1 METTN
6 IVDAPVHYNPNQLV
20 TYKVINAGETTYP
33 TDKVTEIEWQLEN
46 ARFVNRALTELQ
58 TCKNNLEEALAGWID
73 NDSSAEDIVAE
84 ICQMFGFE
92 PTKQIEFEA
101 TATITGTVT
110 IPLADVADFNIHDIE
125 LNIDVS
131 AYTHDID
138 DYNVEIDNITSL

>member
-46 ARFVNRALTELQ
+46 ARFANRVLTELQ
-58 TCKNNLEEALAGWID
+58 ICKNNLEEALAGWID

-92 PTKQIEFEA
+92 PTKQIEFEG
-101 TATITGTVT
+101 TITFSGTISV
-110 IPLADVADFNIHDIE
+110 PLADIADF
-125 LNIDVS
+125 
-131 AYTHDID
+131 DID
-138 DYNVEIDNITSL
+138 DVTFDVDISTYDRDVEIHTTEVYNVTTL

>member
-46 ARFVNRALTELQ
+46 ARFANRALTELQ
-58 TCKNNLEEALAGWID
+58 TCKSNLEQALAGWID

-92 PTKQIEFEA
+92 PTKQIEFEG
-101 TATITGTVT
+101 TITFSGTISV
-110 IPLADVADFNIHDIE
+110 PLADIADF
-125 LNIDVS
+125 
-131 AYTHDID
+131 DID
-138 DYNVEIDNITSL
+138 DVTFDVDISTYDRDVEIHTTEVYNVTTL

>member
-6 IVDAPVHYNPNQLV
+6 ETVVPVHYNPNQLV

-46 ARFVNRALTELQ
+46 ARFANRALTELQ
-58 TCKNNLEEALAGWID
+58 TCKNNLEQALAGWID

-92 PTKQIEFEA
+92 PTKQIEFEG
-101 TATITGTVT
+101 TISFSGIISV
-110 IPLADVADFNIHDIE
+110 PLADVADF
-125 LNIDVS
+125 
-131 AYTHDID
+131 DID
-138 DYNVEIDNITSL
+138 DVTFDVDITTYDRDVEIQTTEVDNVFVV